1 MASYSTPTYSSGK
14 PARTGMDTV
23 TVLFGI
29 LDVSVALATNDT
41 INLCKIPAGAQM
53 IDVAIMS
60 AGTQGAN
67 SDSTFTVGDSGD
79 TDRFITTAGGLA
91 LRSGGGVSRMNGA
104 ALSAA
109 TTGIGYEYTADTDL
123 VMTITAQGT
132 GQTTGGRITG
142 YAQYRMK

>member
-29 LDVSVALATNDT
+29 LDVSVALATSDT

-60 AGTQGAN
+60 AGTQSG

-79 TDRFITTAGGLA
+79 TARFITTAGGLA

-104 ALSAA
+104 VLSAA
-109 TTGIGYEYTADTDL
+109 TKGIGYEYTADTDL
-123 VMTITAQGT
+123 VMTITLQGT

>member
-29 LDVSVALATNDT
+29 LDVSVALATSDT

-60 AGTQGAN
+60 AGTQSG

-123 VMTITAQGT
+123 VMTIATAGT